1 LQDYQESIT
10 LAKKISSA
18 RTQTARKRIEQ
29 IRADLGRIDLLCSGT
44 LSERMMKCG
53 KSTCRC
59 QTDPAA
65 RHGPY
70 YQWRHMRDNKIA
82 QRYVTAE
89 QAPVLRQAIENHRL
103 VLELLRSWEEQT
115 ERLIDAN
122 YPPQP

>member
-1 LQDYQESIT
+1 
-10 LAKKISSA
+10 LAKKISA
-18 RTQTARKRIEQ
+18 RRVQTAHACIERI
-29 IRADLGRIDLLCSGT
+29 RTDLGHIDLLCSGT

-53 KSTCRC
+53 KPSCRC

-70 YQWRHMRDNKIA
+70 YEWRHMRGSKIT

-89 QAPVLRQAIENHRL
+89 QAQVLRQAIDNYRL
-103 VLELLRSWEEQT
+103 VKKILRSWEEES

-122 YPPQP
+122 FPPQP

>member
-1 LQDYQESIT
+1 
-10 LAKKISSA
+10 LAKKISAA
-18 RTQTARKRIEQ
+18 RTQTAQKHIEQ
-29 IRADLGRIDLLCSGT
+29 IRADLGRVDLLCSGT

-89 QAPVLRQAIENHRL
+89 QAPALRQAIENHRL
-103 VLELLRSWEEQT
+103 VLELLRSWEEET